1 MGQVVALSSLLEG
14 RQVWQGRS
22 APAPAGGYASGW
34 PTLDAV
40 LPNGGWPE
48 ATLSEILLPCDGVGE
63 LQLVLPALA
72 RLSAARRQIAVIAPP
87 YAPCVAGWER
97 RGVSMAHVDVVHAP
111 QARDALWA
119 SEQCL
124 RSGSYAA
131 VLCWPHQADD
141 RALRRLQVAA
151 DSGRALGFIFRD
163 RSHAVQASPAA
174 LRLELETEPTRQIRV
189 RKCRGS
195 QPPAWP
201 IPFPFGTP

>member
-22 APAPAGGYASGW
+22 APAPAGGQASGW
-34 PTLDAV
+34 PMLDAA

-48 ATLSEILLPCDGVGE
+48 ASLSEILLPYDGVGE

-72 RLSAARRQIAVIAPP
+72 KLTAARRPVAVIAPP
-87 YAPCVAGWER
+87 YPPCVAGWER
-97 RGVSMAHVDVVHAP
+97 GGVDMAWVDVV
-111 QARDALWA
+111 QAAQERDALWA
-119 SEQCL
+119 AEQCL
-124 RSGSYAA
+124 RSGSYGA
-131 VLCWPHQADD
+131 VLCWPRHVDD

-151 DSGRALGFIFRD
+151 DTGRALGLAFRD
-163 RSHAVQASPAA
+163 RSHAIQASPAA
-174 LRLELETEPTRQIRV
+174 LRLELETEPVRQIRV

-201 IPFPFGTP
+201 IPFPAGSA